1 MKRDSESFATVLR
14 RADRVCH
21 WYCRVLAQNP
31 KSKMRDLVRTRVS
44 NRKKGLGTF
53 PAVHFSLEK
62 SEWNTILPNVY
73 DQTSY
78 CTLVRAA
85 PI

>member
-1 MKRDSESFATVLR
+1 
-14 RADRVCH
+14 
-21 WYCRVLAQNP
+21 
-31 KSKMRDLVRTRVS
+31 MRDLVRTRVS